1 MRDEALCCD
10 EGVKMGCSV
19 GGWAGGK
26 VRIMERWVE
35 NGEERRGDEVI
46 VGLGEEGFGGKT
58 RLEEGREG
66 E

>member
-1 MRDEALCCD
+1 
-10 EGVKMGCSV
+10 MGCSV